1 MEANIN
7 SQFKLLLDHVSE
19 ISGTIS
25 RRLKNKKIS
34 FGNSFSVHS
43 TSRPLRMIRWANPT
57 VSRTDPSSDFNL
69 ADLRLTSEEKSQA
82 ASQKKKTFWQERR
95 QKNDAMIEVSNA
107 HFAFYVELSCLK
119 LFLFW
124 WSQQRWHWL
133 YLIWLF
139 GLRGIK

>member
-25 RRLKNKKIS
+25 RRLKNNKK
-34 FGNSFSVHS
+34 FHLEPLFSVHS

-69 ADLRLTSEEKSQA
+69 ADLRLTSEDKSQA
-82 ASQKKKTFWQERR
+82 ASQKNNILTRTETKKPMLWLKFQMPILPFT
-95 QKNDAMIEVSNA
+95 
-107 HFAFYVELSCLK
+107 LSC
-119 LFLFW
+119 
-124 WSQQRWHWL
+124 H
-133 YLIWLF
+133 I
-139 GLRGIK
+139 